1 MQALDNYRSI
11 AILLQLSNKRLLI
24 DSFGQHLA
32 ASLDLKSTVCW
43 ISTNPEV
50 FGYKLHD
57 NIKANPFTKE
67 PNYQNAQYQP
77 FGLSEGIHNIP
88 YNDLTDIFDTNK
100 IIESI
105 NNQ

>member
-32 ASLDLKSTVCW
+32 ASLNLKSTVCW
-43 ISTNPEV
+43 INTKPEI

-67 PNYQNAQYQP
+67 PNYQNSHYQP
-77 FGLSEGIHNIP
+77 FGLSENIHNIP
-88 YNDLTDIFDTNK
+88 YNNLNEIFSSFIVVK
-100 IIESI
+100 PKYI
-105 NNQ
+105 